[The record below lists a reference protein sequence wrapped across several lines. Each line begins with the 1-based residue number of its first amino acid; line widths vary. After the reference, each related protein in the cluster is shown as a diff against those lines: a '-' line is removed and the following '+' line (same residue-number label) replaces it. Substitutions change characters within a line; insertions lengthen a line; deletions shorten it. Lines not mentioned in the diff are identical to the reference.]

1 MAPRK
6 KQIEKEET
14 VNTPETVEN
23 DTIRVGDLVYDRSIL
38 DTVISE
44 TATNGFGVVS
54 AEAASKLV
62 ELGLIEVNPAGAD
75 ENGNV
80 QAAATDKG
88 REAHAFNHSAEGQA
102 ETESTAKA
110 KRRKS
115 DVVTPA
121 AALSDVEVPMPPE
134 ARRGRQGG
142 EKYPFASLTKTG
154 ATSSFHISTDGL
166 DEAGAKE
173 ILSRMYSSVSTAND
187 RYKTLKH
194 PTDDALEAKYKAR
207 AVGADDPKG
216 VGVRVWRVN

>member
-6 KQIEKEET
+6 KQIEEVEAPVT
-14 VNTPETVEN
+14 ETVEN
-23 DTIRVGDLVYDRSIL
+23 DTIHVGDLVYDRSIL

-88 REAHAFNHSAEGQA
+88 REAHAFNHSDEGKA
-102 ETESTAKA
+102 ETESVAKKA
-110 KRRKS
+110 RRKS
-115 DVVTPA
+115 DVVTPEA
-121 AALSDVEVPMPPE
+121 KLSTVEVPMPPD
-134 ARRGRQGG
+134 AKRGRQGG
-142 EKYPFASLTKTG
+142 EKYPFASLTKSGPTQ
-154 ATSSFHISTDGL
+154 TFHIPTSHL
-166 DEAGAKE
+166 DRSGKDE

-187 RYKTLKH
+187 RYKKVPH
-194 PTDDALEAKYKAR
+194 PTDNGAEARYKAR
-207 AVGADDPKG
+207 EVGADDPDG
-216 VGVRVWRVN
+216 EGVRVWRIA